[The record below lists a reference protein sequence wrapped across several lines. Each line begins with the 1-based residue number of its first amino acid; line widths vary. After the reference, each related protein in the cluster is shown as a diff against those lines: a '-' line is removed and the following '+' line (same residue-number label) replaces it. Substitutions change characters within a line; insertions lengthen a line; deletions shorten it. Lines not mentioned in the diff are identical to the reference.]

1 MQSPRAVFLNAA
13 LLTPM
18 HARTDPDEAAT
29 RETIEP
35 DGWLYTGDVA
45 VADEEG
51 HFFVVD
57 RKKDMII
64 TGGCNVYRLQR
75 QA

>member
-1 MQSPRAVFLNAA
+1 MESPRAVFLNAA
-13 LLTPM
+13 LFTPM

-35 DGWLYTGDVA
+35 DGWLHTGDLA

-51 HFFVVD
+51 HFLRNPGSHNGQYLWD
-57 RKKDMII
+57 S
-64 TGGCNVYRLQR
+64 
-75 QA
+75 A